1 MKKFLILNLVGMLV
15 IGSLTGCGK
24 NQPNEN
30 TQNTGN
36 ETATENTTGEGT
48 TNDTADTN
56 EAVEDNTG
64 TTDNSNQDTTAAAD
78 SVAGVLME
86 QFLTE
91 AKDGTDTTKLAEA
104 LSKNSVFGEV
114 SMTTM
119 EVEPGYLSGFENE
132 ISGFSKG
139 TMFAPMIGTIPFVG
153 YVFETDDTQKLVD
166 TLIAN
171 AKLDWNICTSADEM
185 QHASNEKYVL
195 FVMSPKSFE

>member
-1 MKKFLILNLVGMLV
+1 MDRNSGL
-15 IGSLTGCGK
+15 LTK
-24 NQPNEN
+24 P
-30 TQNTGN
+30 
-36 ETATENTTGEGT
+36 
-48 TNDTADTN
+48 
-56 EAVEDNTG
+56 
-64 TTDNSNQDTTAAAD
+64 
-78 SVAGVLME
+78 
-86 QFLTE
+86 F
-91 AKDGTDTTKLAEA
+91 DTTKLAEA